1 MQDVDRRRIRTLV
14 VDDDHD
20 IAELVRL
27 ALTDEGY
34 EVVIAPNGSAALEEA
49 LASPFDLILLDMR
62 MPMMDG
68 WEFARAYLSRPE
80 PRAPVIVIT
89 AARDAAERAA
99 EIKADGHLAKPF
111 SLEELFEVVSRH
123 TGQA

>member
-1 MQDVDRRRIRTLV
+1 MERRPKRTLV

-34 EVVIAPNGSAALEEA
+34 DVVIASNGSVALHAMRTE
-49 LASPFDLILLDMR
+49 PFDLILLDMR
-62 MPMMDG
+62 MPVMDG
-68 WEFARAYLSRPE
+68 WEFAREYHALPA
-80 PRAPVIVIT
+80 PRAPVVVVT

-99 EIKADGHLAKPF
+99 EVQADGYISKPF
-111 SLEELFEVVSRH
+111 SLEELLAVVKHHVRD
-123 TGQA
+123 A

>member
-1 MQDVDRRRIRTLV
+1 MDRRPVRTLV

-34 EVVIAPNGSAALEEA
+34 EVVIASNGSSALQATLETA
-49 LASPFDLILLDMR
+49 FDLILLDMR
-62 MPMMDG
+62 MPVMDG
-68 WEFARAYLSRPE
+68 WEFAREYRSRAG

-99 EIKADGHLAKPF
+99 EIDADGYLSKPF
-111 SLEELFEVVSRH
+111 SLEELLDIVDHHARR
-123 TGQA
+123 A